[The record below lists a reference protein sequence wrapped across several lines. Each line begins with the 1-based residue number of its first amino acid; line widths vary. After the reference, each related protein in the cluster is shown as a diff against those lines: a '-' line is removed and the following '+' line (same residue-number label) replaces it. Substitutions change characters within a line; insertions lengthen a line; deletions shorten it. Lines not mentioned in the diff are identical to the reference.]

1 MVFREVSCLFLS
13 KFLQFLLICLLAFV
27 GKAGGQSDG
36 DRNSSSG
43 LSPFEKAELRRLL
56 DLDLRDLSR
65 TPIRGVL
72 GYDQEHWRNPASVH
86 VIRPDDI
93 SLNGHVLTVDSFR
106 NVAGMYVTRGV
117 GYDDFVTMRNF
128 SGSATEKFLTMVDGR
143 EVLQMM
149 GGTIN
154 WTTED
159 VPLAILDRV
168 EIIRGPGASIWGTNA
183 VSGVINVL
191 TKHAARTQGN
201 SVRLVIEDD
210 GTFLGEYVHGGQI
223 SEDSF
228 YRVWVRDQEYSEG
241 ELMSGLPA
249 RDDGYARKAG
259 FRFDKELAVDLDLT
273 IAGGFATRRVE
284 HVLDLSYRLFYINN
298 DPGNAYGLTPGT
310 PAIVP
315 IGLIPDPTL
324 IAGTNWA
331 PFAVGGSHSTIGGVP
346 RYQNYEDMPQD
357 ASHIRAN
364 LSGITNGDLEWSLS
378 GYAEL
383 YDTSLGHIG
392 HSWEREEYAFDFKAN
407 KPIGDFHHLAFGLSA
422 RHMSFDID
430 ERVTAPW
437 DFPTPVMDTVP
448 GSFTPAA
455 VPFPPSIPIIDYHY
469 QANPTKFDRV
479 SGFLQDAIDLNDNTV
494 LAIGAKFEDSDLSGS
509 SIQPGVRMSYTLD
522 EQNILWGAYS
532 RAYRQASLVEQFTK
546 VSYARFYDPLNSV
559 WINQSFASDR
569 SLDDEKMDAFELG
582 WRTRP
587 QDNLLFEL
595 SLYHYDTQ
603 DAVFSGP
610 PIYSTSDVKTTGGEL
625 TFDYRASHA
634 WHLQGGYSFSRGK
647 KDGAPQEDF
656 PESMANM
663 SSHLKVRDDLI
674 FTQSLYYTGERTI
687 PSAYNPIPLE
697 DQLRLD
703 LGLVW
708 RPDESLEIGLFGRD
722 LLDPDHAENMYNDL
736 DVEPGK
742 VERTFLLSITKRF

>member
-1 MVFREVSCLFLS
+1 M
-13 KFLQFLLICLLAFV
+13 
-27 GKAGGQSDG
+27 
-36 DRNSSSG
+36 
-43 LSPFEKAELRRLL
+43 
-56 DLDLRDLSR
+56 
-65 TPIRGVL
+65 
-72 GYDQEHWRNPASVH
+72 
-86 VIRPDDI
+86 
-93 SLNGHVLTVDSFR
+93 
-106 NVAGMYVTRGV
+106 
-117 GYDDFVTMRNF
+117 
-128 SGSATEKFLTMVDGR
+128 
-143 EVLQMM
+143 
-149 GGTIN
+149 
-154 WTTED
+154 
-159 VPLAILDRV
+159 
-168 EIIRGPGASIWGTNA
+168 
-183 VSGVINVL
+183 
-191 TKHAARTQGN
+191 
-201 SVRLVIEDD
+201 
-210 GTFLGEYVHGGQI
+210 
-223 SEDSF
+223 
-228 YRVWVRDQEYSEG
+228 
-241 ELMSGLPA
+241 
-249 RDDGYARKAG
+249 
-259 FRFDKELAVDLDLT
+259 
-273 IAGGFATRRVE
+273 
-284 HVLDLSYRLFYINN
+284 
-298 DPGNAYGLTPGT
+298 
-310 PAIVP
+310 
-315 IGLIPDPTL
+315 
-324 IAGTNWA
+324 
-331 PFAVGGSHSTIGGVP
+331 
-346 RYQNYEDMPQD
+346 
-357 ASHIRAN
+357 
-364 LSGITNGDLEWSLS
+364 
-378 GYAEL
+378 
-383 YDTSLGHIG
+383 
-392 HSWEREEYAFDFKAN
+392 
-407 KPIGDFHHLAFGLSA
+407 
-422 RHMSFDID
+422 
-430 ERVTAPW
+430 
-437 DFPTPVMDTVP
+437 
-448 GSFTPAA
+448 
-455 VPFPPSIPIIDYHY
+455 
-469 QANPTKFDRV
+469 
-479 SGFLQDAIDLNDNTV
+479 

-610 PIYSTSDVKTTGGEL
+610 PIYSTSSVKTTGGEL

-736 DVEPGK
+736 GVEPGK